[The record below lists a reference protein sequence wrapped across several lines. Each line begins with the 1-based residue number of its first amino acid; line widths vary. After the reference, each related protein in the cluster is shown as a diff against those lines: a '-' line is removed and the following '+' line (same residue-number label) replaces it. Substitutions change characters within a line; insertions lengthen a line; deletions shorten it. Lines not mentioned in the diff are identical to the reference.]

1 MGLLKVTILMSLI
14 FEQDVVQCWG
24 FFHLMLFSPPIM
36 LLLMMLLVSVVTR
49 KSKAMIN
56 ILAEVEGRVNGEMS
70 TEQVVWFSLPFV
82 LLSE

>member
-1 MGLLKVTILMSLI
+1 MSLI
-14 FEQDVVQCWG
+14 FEQDMVQCWG
-24 FFHLMLFSPPIM
+24 FFHLMPFCPPIV

-70 TEQVVWFSLPFV
+70 TEKVVWFSLPFV

>member
-1 MGLLKVTILMSLI
+1 
-14 FEQDVVQCWG
+14 
-24 FFHLMLFSPPIM
+24 M

-70 TEQVVWFSLPFV
+70 TEQVVWFSFPFV

>member
-1 MGLLKVTILMSLI
+1 
-14 FEQDVVQCWG
+14 
-24 FFHLMLFSPPIM
+24 M

-56 ILAEVEGRVNGEMS
+56 ILAEVEGRVSGEMS
-70 TEQVVWFSLPFV
+70 TEQVVWFSFPFV